1 MTEKHIAVIG
11 AGYWGKNL
19 VRNFH
24 QLGVLKTICDRAQ
37 PIREEMTKTYPS
49 YSLSKSGSSIDP
61 GRDPIL
67 EFIGGVSHGSLA
79 KDIDRELYGENASH
93 FHGGHEGTWC

>member
-1 MTEKHIAVIG
+1 MAKEIKERLLTTIEKIPESKLG
-11 AGYWGKNL
+11 ELLDFMEFLLEKERRNL
-19 VRNFH
+19 KKRSD
-24 QLGVLKTICDRAQ
+24 L
-37 PIREEMTKTYPS
+37 
-49 YSLSKSGSSIDP
+49 DP